1 MSKTNQTIDL
11 IRSVVQDNT
20 TVAGRLFDT
29 IIIVIIFYSLFV
41 IAWETVPGLSPEM
54 VRLLEL
60 SETVVTSIFVAEYGL
75 RIATARNRRK
85 YLFSFYGIVDFL
97 AIAPVFFF
105 FLPIG
110 NEVLAVRAV
119 RILRIFRVVKL
130 TRYSDAMFR
139 LGRALRASKEEAEL
153 FVVATAILLFLAS
166 VGIYYFEHDVQ
177 PETFSSIPAS
187 LWWAVATLTTVG
199 YGDIYP
205 ITTGGKI
212 FTFLILMCGLGVV
225 AVPAGLIASALT
237 EIREEEHK
245 SPEKSHEETDD
256 SSTESNPPR
265 GGE

>member
-1 MSKTNQTIDL
+1 MSKASHTIDL

-110 NEVLAVRAV
+110 NEG
-119 RILRIFRVVKL
+119 
-130 TRYSDAMFR
+130 TR
-139 LGRALRASKEEAEL
+139 G
-153 FVVATAILLFLAS
+153 
-166 VGIYYFEHDVQ
+166 
-177 PETFSSIPAS
+177 
-187 LWWAVATLTTVG
+187 
-199 YGDIYP
+199 
-205 ITTGGKI
+205 TGGKNSQDI
-212 FTFLILMCGLGVV
+212 QSGQTDSIQRRNVPIGPCV
-225 AVPAGLIASALT
+225 ARFKG
-237 EIREEEHK
+237 
-245 SPEKSHEETDD
+245 
-256 SSTESNPPR
+256 R
-265 GGE
+265 GGIVRGGNRNTAFPGIRWDLLF